1 MRSAYLD
8 NLKVL
13 LVAGVIAV
21 HTSITYGVDGSWY
34 LESLE
39 PAAGPVSGLLTV
51 FAGIGFLFGMGL
63 FFLISGR
70 LSAPSLERKGP
81 RRFMR
86 ERLVRLG
93 LPLLF
98 YMFLISPWLEYVS
111 YRWDEDG
118 TEPLWPYVRDQVWDL
133 APGPA
138 WFLEALLVFS
148 AGYVLLRALRPRRP
162 GRTRLSG
169 RFLLGAGAVLAI
181 TSFATH
187 FAFPVGSEQF
197 HLQLSLFPQYLM
209 LFALGV
215 LSGERGWLD
224 DVPRELER
232 RCGAVALTAALALPV
247 VLVAGGFFDDDEP
260 FGGGWHWQ
268 AAAGSIVE
276 AALAIGASV
285 WLLGFFRR
293 RLATQGPLM
302 RTMAAGAYPA
312 FVLHPPIIVGLA
324 LALDPLGVPAEAKL
338 VAVMAGGIALSFAIG
353 RGLTKLSRPAP
364 APLRPYRLSGAKSRS

>member
-1 MRSAYLD
+1 
-8 NLKVL
+8 L
-13 LVAGVIAV
+13 LVCGVIAV

-39 PAAGPVSGLLTV
+39 PAADPVSGLLTV

-93 LPLLF
+93 LPLLA
-98 YMFLISPWLEYVS
+98 YMFLISPWVAYADHR
-111 YRWDEDG
+111 YNDG
-118 TEPLWPYVRDQVWDL
+118 GHESLWPFVRDEVWDF
-133 APGPA
+133 APGPT
-138 WFLEALLVFS
+138 WFLEALIAFS
-148 AGYVLLRALRPRRP
+148 AGYALLRALRPRRP
-162 GRTRLSG
+162 GRVRLTG
-169 RFLLGAGAVLAI
+169 RLLLCSGAVLAAA
-181 TSFATH
+181 SFATH

-197 HLQLSLFPQYLM
+197 HLQLSLFPQYVM
-209 LFALGV
+209 LFALGA

-232 RCGAVALTAALALPV
+232 RCGAVALVAALALPV

-268 AAAGSIVE
+268 AAAGSIIE
-276 AALAIGASV
+276 AALAIGASI
-285 WLLGFFRR
+285 WLLGSFRR
-293 RLATQGPLM
+293 RLATQGPRM
-302 RTMAAGAYPA
+302 RWMASGAYPA
-312 FVLHPPIIVGLA
+312 FVLHPPILVGLA

-338 VAVMAGGIALSFAIG
+338 AAVMASGIALAFAVG
-353 RGLTKLSRPAP
+353 RALTKLRLPSPT
-364 APLRPYRLSGAKSRS
+364 PLRTRRLDPAKGR